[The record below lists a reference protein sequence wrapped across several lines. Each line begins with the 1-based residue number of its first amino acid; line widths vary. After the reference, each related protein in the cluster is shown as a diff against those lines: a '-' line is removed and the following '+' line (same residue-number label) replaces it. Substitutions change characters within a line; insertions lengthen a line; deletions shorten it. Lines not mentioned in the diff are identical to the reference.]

1 MAQVISLACELA
13 GVARRYNRVHDAVF
27 KVSLRQALRFSEKP
41 NANVDFEMLAVEL
54 GQLHDEAE
62 ALAATAA
69 GLSGDELPKRAGEA
83 MRDSVAG
90 YGRGLCTA
98 IERLR
103 EICEHSRRDATAAGA
118 GAAED
123 AARQT
128 HRKAAYDDSL
138 QELKRRGARLNELF
152 ESF

>member
-1 MAQVISLACELA
+1 MAQVISFACELA
-13 GVARRYNRVHDAVF
+13 GVARRYKLVHDALF
-27 KVSLRQALRFSEKP
+27 KVSLWQALRFSENP
-41 NANVDFEMLAVEL
+41 YASVDVEILAVEL
-54 GQLHDEAE
+54 GRLHDEAE

-83 MRDSVAG
+83 MRDSVVE
-90 YGRGLCTA
+90 YGQGLCTA

-103 EICEHSRRDATAAGA
+103 EICEHSQHETTAAGA
-118 GAAED
+118 SAAED

-128 HRKAAYDDSL
+128 HQKAAYDDSL